1 MKKTGKI
8 VTWIVTAGMLLSLV
22 SCGQNSADHPGL
34 QSLGA
39 DILNGDDSM
48 QATGAGGAVASTGT
62 QGTDAGMT
70 KDGGT
75 ARHTDASGGGLYLL
89 ASQKQQSVCY
99 TQDGYYY
106 LPGQPESLSDG
117 SYGSRLMYMDF
128 ATLQEVYLC
137 SNAGCNHN
145 SADCQ
150 ALCLYDEFPPFT
162 ALLFVYQDALWILSR
177 EGEDNSMYVDSTES
191 VSLGSKMK
199 EMESVL
205 YRMNLDGTDRR
216 KVHTF
221 EQNVAVEDLV
231 LGDEEGIYVV
241 EKEVAAKQEGTH
253 TYYTSMSRRLVR
265 VNPDTGQETQVCSL
279 DFGDGI
285 QWNILGGYGNELLL
299 SGTDYGRAYTQEEY
313 YDDDTYKTLLENS
326 VEIYAS
332 LDLDSGQK
340 TERYRISNREEN
352 CDRLVG
358 HTLYVSS
365 REGGGIKAIDLDT
378 GAERTVCVAE
388 GNYYYI
394 WDVVGDKLCCK
405 DQSWDSTFYYIDMNT
420 GTVSHSPLVNLSLG
434 WSLEFKAVLDQD
446 VLVVYDYDAVASGF
460 GGYEIKRFQYG
471 LISKEDLVAG
481 NGNYRKIQMVG
492 RGE

>member
-1 MKKTGKI
+1 M
-8 VTWIVTAGMLLSLV
+8 
-22 SCGQNSADHPGL
+22 
-34 QSLGA
+34 
-39 DILNGDDSM
+39 
-48 QATGAGGAVASTGT
+48 
-62 QGTDAGMT
+62 
-70 KDGGT
+70 
-75 ARHTDASGGGLYLL
+75 
-89 ASQKQQSVCY
+89 
-99 TQDGYYY
+99 
-106 LPGQPESLSDG
+106 
-117 SYGSRLMYMDF
+117 
-128 ATLQEVYLC
+128 
-137 SNAGCNHN
+137 
-145 SADCQ
+145 
-150 ALCLYDEFPPFT
+150 
-162 ALLFVYQDALWILSR
+162 
-177 EGEDNSMYVDSTES
+177 
-191 VSLGSKMK
+191 
-199 EMESVL
+199 
-205 YRMNLDGTDRR
+205 
-216 KVHTF
+216 
-221 EQNVAVEDLV
+221 
-231 LGDEEGIYVV
+231 
-241 EKEVAAKQEGTH
+241 
-253 TYYTSMSRRLVR
+253 
-265 VNPDTGQETQVCSL
+265 
-279 DFGDGI
+279 
-285 QWNILGGYGNELLL
+285 